1 MAMSA
6 KHIDIKGSRRAFLK
20 AGAGL
25 AAGAALPATASAQ
38 GGQGTDS
45 ELARLQ
51 SQRRILLKGGVVLTM
66 DPQISHYANADV
78 LIENGKIREV
88 RPDIAT
94 SDVATIDASNR
105 IVMPGFIDTHSHSYQ
120 GILRNILTNGRV
132 DPDYNRDIIGKITPA
147 YTPQDAYVGM
157 LATALGMI
165 DMGTTGVV
173 DVSQV
178 NNTPEHSDALIK
190 ALKDAGIRAVFGYSA
205 GAAGPGMQHP
215 QDIARLKRTYFSSK
229 DQLLTLALGVGPD
242 PKMFRVARDNDVPV
256 VTHLRNTLPRRDDG
270 ARLKALSQ
278 AGLLRPGDE
287 FIHLLHMPP
296 EPLQIIKDS
305 GCHVSLS
312 TGIEMTMGH
321 GIPAIQNVLDVG
333 LQPSLSSDHAVTLS
347 SDMFSM
353 MRMTGVV
360 QRYGVYEREKTNPQ
374 SAPKLLSC
382 REILEFG
389 TINGARCA
397 NVDGKVGTLTPGKE
411 ADLLMLKA
419 DSIDV
424 WPLNSAYGA
433 VVNLMSPGHVEAVFI
448 AGQIKKWRGNLVG
461 VDMPRVLRSMEEAR
475 DGVLRRIN
483 FPMDLFG

>member
-1 MAMSA
+1 
-6 KHIDIKGSRRAFLK
+6 
-20 AGAGL
+20 
-25 AAGAALPATASAQ
+25 
-38 GGQGTDS
+38 
-45 ELARLQ
+45 
-51 SQRRILLKGGVVLTM
+51 
-66 DPQISHYANADV
+66 
-78 LIENGKIREV
+78 
-88 RPDIAT
+88 
-94 SDVATIDASNR
+94 
-105 IVMPGFIDTHSHSYQ
+105 MPGFIDTHSHSYQ

-132 DPDYNRDIIGKITPA
+132 DPDYNRDIIAKITPA
-147 YTPQDAYVGM
+147 YTPQDAYIGM

-190 ALKDAGIRAVFGYSA
+190 ALQDSGIRAVFGYSA
-205 GAAGPGMQHP
+205 GARRRRHAASAGHR
-215 QDIARLKRTYFSSK
+215 AAKRTYFSSR
-229 DQLLTLALGVGPD
+229 GPVAD
-242 PKMFRVARDNDVPV
+242 PRARHRSRSEDVPG
-256 VTHLRNTLPRRDDG
+256 RARQRRAGRRASAQHFAAAGRRRAAEG
-270 ARLKALSQ
+270 ASQ
-278 AGLLRPGDE
+278 AGLLRTGDE

-296 EPLQIIKDS
+296 EPLQLIKDS

-312 TGIEMTMGH
+312 TAIEMTMGH

-360 QRYGVYEREKTNPQ
+360 QRFGVYEREKNSPQ
-374 SAPKLLSC
+374 NAPKLLTC

-424 WPLNSAYGA
+424 WPLNNAYGA
-433 VVNLMSPGHVEAVFI
+433 VVNLMGTGHVEAVFI
-448 AGQIKKWRGNLVG
+448 AGQVKKWRGKLVG
-461 VDMPRVLRSMEEAR
+461 IDMPRVLRPCRKRAMACYSRA
-475 DGVLRRIN
+475 N
-483 FPMDLFG
+483 FPMDLLG

>member
-1 MAMSA
+1 MLAWPQAQPSPHRRKAA
-6 KHIDIKGSRRAFLK
+6 K
-20 AGAGL
+20 GL
-25 AAGAALPATASAQ
+25 IPNTH
-38 GGQGTDS
+38 
-45 ELARLQ
+45 LQ

-66 DPQISHYANADV
+66 DPQIGHYANADV

-94 SDVATIDASNR
+94 SDVVTIDASNR

-190 ALKDAGIRAVFGYSA
+190 ALKDAGIRAVFGYAS

-242 PKMFRVARDNDVPV
+242 PKMFWLARDNDVPV
-256 VTHLRNTLPRRDDG
+256 VTHLRNTLPQRDDG

-333 LQPSLSSDHAVTLS
+333 LRPSLSSDHAVTLS

-374 SAPKLLSC
+374 SAPKLLTC

-424 WPLNSAYGA
+424 WPLNSAHGA

-461 VDMPRVLRSMEEAR
+461 VDLPRVLRSMEEAR
-475 DGVLRRIN
+475 DGVLRRAN

>member
-1 MAMSA
+1 MGNKDSTSTRP
-6 KHIDIKGSRRAFLK
+6 SRRALLK

-25 AAGAALPATASAQ
+25 AAGAALPAAASAQ
-38 GGQGTDS
+38 GSQGADA

-51 SQRRILLKGGVVLTM
+51 SQRRILLKDAVVLTM
-66 DPQISHYANADV
+66 DRQVGDFAKADV
-78 LIENGKIREV
+78 LIDNGKIREV
-88 RPDIAT
+88 RPDIAA
-94 SDVATIDASNR
+94 SDAATVDASNR
-105 IVMPGFIDTHSHSYQ
+105 IVIPGFIDTHSHSYQ
-120 GILRNILTNGRV
+120 GILRNILSNGRV

-147 YTPQDAYVGM
+147 YRTQDAYIGM

-190 ALKDAGIRAVFGYSA
+190 ALQDAGIRAVFGYSA
-205 GAAGPGMQHP
+205 GTAGAGMQHP
-215 QDIARLKRTYFSSK
+215 RDIARLQRTYFSSK
-229 DQLLTLALGVGPD
+229 DQLLALALGIGPD
-242 PKMFRVARDNDVPV
+242 PRMFQVARDHDVPV
-256 VTHLRNTLPRRDDG
+256 VAHLRNVLPQRDDG
-270 ARLKALSQ
+270 ARLRALSQ

-296 EPLQIIKDS
+296 ESLRLIKDS

-312 TGIEMTMGH
+312 TAIEMTMGH

-360 QRYGVYEREKTNPQ
+360 QRFGVYEREKSGPQ
-374 SAPKLLSC
+374 SGPKLLTS

-397 NVDGKVGTLTPGKE
+397 NVDGKVGTLTPGKD

-424 WPLNSAYGA
+424 WPLNNAYGA
-433 VVNLMSPGHVEAVFI
+433 VVNLMGPGHVEAVFI
-448 AGQIKKWRGNLVG
+448 AGRAKKWRGNLVG
-461 VDMPRVLRSMEEAR
+461 VDMPRVLQSMRDAR
-475 DGVLRRIN
+475 DGVLRRAN

>member
-1 MAMSA
+1 MSKRPTETA
-6 KHIDIKGSRRAFLK
+6 GSRRALLK
-20 AGAGL
+20 AGTAL
-25 AAGAALPATASAQ
+25 AAGAALPVTASAQ
-38 GGQGTDS
+38 VSQAADP

-51 SQRRILLKGGVVLTM
+51 SQPRILLKGGVVLTM
-66 DPQISHYANADV
+66 DRQVGHFANADV
-78 LIENGKIREV
+78 LIENGRIREV
-88 RPDIAT
+88 RPGIAA
-94 SDVATIDASNR
+94 SDVVAIDASNR
-105 IVMPGFIDTHSHSYQ
+105 IIIPGFADTHSHSYQ
-120 GILRNILTNGRV
+120 GILRNILSNGRV
-132 DPDYNRDIIGKITPA
+132 DPDYNRDIVGRITPA

-165 DMGTTGVV
+165 DMGTTCVV
-173 DVSQV
+173 DLSQV

-190 ALKDAGIRAVFGYSA
+190 ALQDAGIRAVFGYSA
-205 GAAGPGMQHP
+205 GTPGPGMQHP

-229 DQLLTLALGVGPD
+229 DQLLTLALGIGPD
-242 PKMFRVARDNDVPV
+242 PKMFQVARDNDVPV
-256 VTHLRNTLPRRDDG
+256 VAHLRNTLPQRDDG

-287 FIHLLHMPP
+287 FIHLLHMPA
-296 EPLQIIKDS
+296 EPLQLIKDS

-312 TGIEMTMGH
+312 TAIEMTMGH

-333 LQPSLSSDHAVTLS
+333 LQPSMSSDHAVTLS

-360 QRYGVYEREKTNPQ
+360 QRYGVYERERAKAQN
-374 SAPKLLSC
+374 APKLLTC
-382 REILEFG
+382 RELLEFG

-424 WPLNSAYGA
+424 WPLNNAYGD
-433 VVNLMSPGHVEAVFI
+433 VVNLMGPAHVEAVFI
-448 AGQIKKWRGNLVG
+448 AGRVKKWRGNLVG
-461 VDMPRVLRSMEEAR
+461 VDMPRVLRSMQEAR
-475 DGVLRRIN
+475 DGVLRRAN
-483 FPMDLFG
+483 FPIDLFG

>member
-1 MAMSA
+1 M
-6 KHIDIKGSRRAFLK
+6 
-20 AGAGL
+20 
-25 AAGAALPATASAQ
+25 
-38 GGQGTDS
+38 
-45 ELARLQ
+45 
-51 SQRRILLKGGVVLTM
+51 
-66 DPQISHYANADV
+66 
-78 LIENGKIREV
+78 
-88 RPDIAT
+88 
-94 SDVATIDASNR
+94 
-105 IVMPGFIDTHSHSYQ
+105 
-120 GILRNILTNGRV
+120 
-132 DPDYNRDIIGKITPA
+132 
-147 YTPQDAYVGM
+147 
-157 LATALGMI
+157 
-165 DMGTTGVV
+165 
-173 DVSQV
+173 
-178 NNTPEHSDALIK
+178 
-190 ALKDAGIRAVFGYSA
+190 
-205 GAAGPGMQHP
+205 
-215 QDIARLKRTYFSSK
+215 
-229 DQLLTLALGVGPD
+229 ALGVGPD

-256 VTHLRNTLPRRDDG
+256 VTHLRNTLPQRDDG

-374 SAPKLLSC
+374 SAPKLLTC

-419 DSIDV
+419 DSINV

-448 AGQIKKWRGNLVG
+448 AGQIKKWRGNLAG

-483 FPMDLFG
+483 FPMDLLG